1 MKLNGCDNQYQLDVG
16 QKNFGATQ
24 CIECG
29 IVYQIGD
36 PEDENAHLN
45 CHNNRKSL
53 KFPVCINC
61 IYITH
66 LNNIL
71 DILCLENS
79 GLENG
84 TCNYRRSSYIKSS
97 NLNRTR

>member
-45 CHNNRKSL
+45 CHNNKKSL
-53 KFPVCINC
+53 KFPVCINY
-61 IYITH
+61 IYIAY

-71 DILCLENS
+71 DILS
-79 GLENG
+79 
-84 TCNYRRSSYIKSS
+84 
-97 NLNRTR
+97 